1 MEQTQTAAAPRA
13 FMPCVARAALD
24 RRAPCPTN
32 DPRRPWLDEGETNT
46 AAAQLPPRPSC
57 FAAPGRGGTRISFLF
72 FFHNGG
78 ASRAE
83 WRSSGRPP
91 APRRHAAMPPRS
103 LCELSASA
111 VAIPAAAA
119 GSVGFNVTATRNHVG
134 LDLACKPLGSRP
146 DIAALLAANPI
157 QFGTSVDPS
166 SAS

>member
-1 MEQTQTAAAPRA
+1 
-13 FMPCVARAALD
+13 
-24 RRAPCPTN
+24 
-32 DPRRPWLDEGETNT
+32 
-46 AAAQLPPRPSC
+46 
-57 FAAPGRGGTRISFLF
+57 
-72 FFHNGG
+72 
-78 ASRAE
+78 
-83 WRSSGRPP
+83 
-91 APRRHAAMPPRS
+91 MPPRS

-166 SAS
+166 SASKRNRVFCGSSLMQHAQPLSAIPSRSDPSVSHHPCR